1 MFFSWIQHVIYFCMY
16 KELECGLIRLCSVFQ
31 ILVHAKGNVA
41 SDMEIDSSYFAPVR
55 NHSCRYTIHV

>member
-1 MFFSWIQHVIYFCMY
+1 MY